1 MLASFLLSLRE
12 GLEAALI
19 IGIVLA
25 ALRKIGHAS
34 LSRSVWQGAFVAVI
48 ASILAGLALSWM
60 GAEFEGRTEEIFEGT
75 MMVVAA
81 IMLTWMIIWMRRQS
95 TNLQKELEAGVKQA
109 STGQGRH
116 WALFWLSFLAVGREG
131 IELVLFLT
139 ATQMATGLIQTLL
152 GAALGLSVAIG
163 LGWAFFTSSKR
174 MNLRLF
180 FNATNILLIL
190 FAAGLLAHGVHEFNE
205 AGVIPSGIE
214 HVWNINAIL
223 DENQPFGQILTALFG
238 YNGNP
243 SLTEILAYGAYFL
256 AALVLWKKL
265 SPTPGFRS
273 VH

>member
-25 ALRKIGHAS
+25 ALGKTGHLK
-34 LSRSVWQGAFVAVI
+34 LSGSVWQGAFVAVI

-109 STGQGRH
+109 STGQGSH
-116 WALFWLSFLAVGREG
+116 WALFWLSFLAIGREG

-163 LGWAFFTSSKR
+163 LGW
-174 MNLRLF
+174 
-180 FNATNILLIL
+180 LIL
-190 FAAGLLAHGVHEFNE
+190 YLEQTHEPASFFQCHQHFINTFCSRAAGTWRSRIQRGR
-205 AGVIPSGIE
+205 
-214 HVWNINAIL
+214 
-223 DENQPFGQILTALFG
+223 G
-238 YNGNP
+238 Y
-243 SLTEILAYGAYFL
+243 SL
-256 AALVLWKKL
+256 
-265 SPTPGFRS
+265 RD
-273 VH
+273 